1 MKKNGRFNLIQG
13 EFSPAEARELVMN
26 LFQNKLNFHDMKN
39 FSSMERFGE
48 EDKVSVKRIQELQ
61 RSLLSVT
68 ELLSNAKEQNKS
80 LRIVATVEIQMSES
94 VE

>member
-1 MKKNGRFNLIQG
+1 
-13 EFSPAEARELVMN
+13 
-26 LFQNKLNFHDMKN
+26 
-39 FSSMERFGE
+39 MERFGE

-94 VE
+94 AE